1 MNWEIYFV
9 FRLIVVIMK
18 YNYTWNHISLFA
30 TICEC
35 GESSHTIGEN
45 WINILS
51 NHQDRTFPFTLWPLT
66 YRTSTLMASPSIV
79 SPMISSIP
87 IQKCEMNVKFY
98 RSNEVIVICFIHK
111 DLVDNSIIPEDEEV
125 CKQMCIF
132 DTIFTQPIE
141 SIHGIHEESPDE
153 TEEALVSCGLLNTYR
168 HVKKIVMNKLSIC
181 RYQPSDSDVSC
192 ILCTGHGVGAAMA
205 NFMAT
210 DLASD
215 FKDEQEFMNQDKPSV
230 VIDCVTFSS
239 PTSIGNNNYW
249 TEFESLVDKHI
260 DIRHIHEEG
269 DHSRSLV
276 VGKEEGENIKK
287 DRIGIDKYIE
297 DINKKIFI

>member
-1 MNWEIYFV
+1 
-9 FRLIVVIMK
+9 MK
-18 YNYTWNHISLFA
+18 YKYTWNHISLFA

-35 GESSHTIGEN
+35 GDSSHTIGEN

-66 YRTSTLMASPSIV
+66 YRTSTLMASPAIV

-87 IQKCEMNVKFY
+87 VQKCEMNVKFY

-111 DLVDNSIIPEDEEV
+111 DVVDNRTIPEDEEV

-132 DTIFTQPIE
+132 DTICTQPME
-141 SIHGIHEESPDE
+141 TMHGGTHEDDIIPGNTEES
-153 TEEALVSCGLLNTYR
+153 LVSCGLLCTYKYIKD
-168 HVKKIVMNKLSIC
+168 VVMNKLMTC
-181 RYQPSDSDVSC
+181 RYQPSDSKVSC

-205 NFMAT
+205 NFMSI
-210 DLASD
+210 DLASE
-215 FKDEQEFMNQDKPSV
+215 FKEEQEFMNMDKPDIIV
-230 VIDCVTFSS
+230 DCVTFSS
-239 PTSIGNNNYW
+239 PSSMGNNNYW
-249 TEFESLVDKHI
+249 AEFESLVDKHI
-260 DIRHIHEEG
+260 DIRHVHEEG
-269 DHSRSLV
+269 DHSRRNSLI
-276 VGKEEGENIKK
+276 VGNNEGDDKK